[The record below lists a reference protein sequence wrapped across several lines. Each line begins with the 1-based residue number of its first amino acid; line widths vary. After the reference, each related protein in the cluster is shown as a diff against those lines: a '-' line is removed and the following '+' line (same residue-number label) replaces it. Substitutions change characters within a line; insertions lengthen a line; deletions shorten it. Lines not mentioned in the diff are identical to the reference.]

1 VYWSAGVQT
10 ARSHDQQDNAG
21 KEEHRMAYVTATD
34 GESIESLLKRFRS
47 SVMRSGLLRE
57 VKERRYFRS
66 KAEKARAAAQRAER
80 KRRRKKAA

>member
-1 VYWSAGVQT
+1 
-10 ARSHDQQDNAG
+10 
-21 KEEHRMAYVTATD
+21 MAYVAATD
-34 GESIESLLKRFRS
+34 GEGIESLLKRFRS

-80 KRRRKKAA
+80 KRRRKKVAA